1 MAENLSSKARAAFE
15 VALREAKRTGQR
27 KVNTELI
34 LYGIISIRESAATEI
49 LEQLHVSISTLQ
61 KKLETHI
68 RRASVHD
75 IQQADMGWTT
85 QSRLV
90 RQQAIRRSAAA
101 GSQTVGTHHI
111 LIGILA
117 VAGCQA
123 ATILNQAGV
132 TAIEVE
138 KLISV
143 LAPDTESLEDDFDST
158 GKKGEGATEAGIEY
172 FCRNLTVLASEG
184 DLDPVIGR
192 EHQIDRVMQ
201 VLCRRKKC
209 NPILI
214 GEPGVGK
221 TAIVEGLASIIASG
235 DTPDILS
242 GKQILALDMAA
253 VVAGTKYRGQFEK
266 RLKKLL
272 DEIKNSGDKIL
283 FIDEVHLL
291 VGAGA
296 AEGSMDA
303 ANLLKPILARGELQC
318 IGATTLDE
326 YRKKIEKDGALER
339 RFQPVPIDPPNIE
352 DTIKIL
358 EGLRGRYEKHHAAVY
373 TDEAVKACVVQAARY
388 ISGRFMPDKA
398 IDVMDEAGAKN
409 RVQHS
414 EIPEDVRVMMEL
426 LTDLEAQKR
435 EYVRDR
441 DMSNILK
448 TKNLIKQN
456 KELLETVRSKW
467 LEELENEPV
476 TVKLVAE
483 VVADMTGIPVSR
495 VGRSETAKLL
505 DLEKRLEERIVGQG
519 HALAVIS
526 SAIRRSRVGLRD
538 RDRPAGVFLFLGPSG
553 VGKTET
559 ARVLAELVFGQAS
572 ALIRI
577 DMSEFQEGFSGS
589 RLVGAP
595 PGYVGYNE
603 GGQLTEKVRRR
614 PYSVVLLDEIEK
626 AHADMYN
633 MLLQVMDYGRMTDNY
648 GREIDFRNTIIIM
661 TSNIAARDIHEGSAL
676 GFSASSDSDAEK
688 KRSDALMQEGVREN
702 FNPEF
707 INRLDEIVVFNPLE
721 FEHILKI
728 VDIQIL
734 EVQERLREL
743 GITAIL
749 TEAAR
754 EFLTEQG
761 FEPKAGARHLRRAI
775 GKLVEDPL
783 TDAILRGEFLSG
795 DSIRIERDDE
805 RLLFTKTE
813 TEMETVPAPEEV
825 NK

>member
-1 MAENLSSKARAAFE
+1 
-15 VALREAKRTGQR
+15 
-27 KVNTELI
+27 
-34 LYGIISIRESAATEI
+34 
-49 LEQLHVSISTLQ
+49 
-61 KKLETHI
+61 
-68 RRASVHD
+68 
-75 IQQADMGWTT
+75 
-85 QSRLV
+85 
-90 RQQAIRRSAAA
+90 
-101 GSQTVGTHHI
+101 
-111 LIGILA
+111 
-117 VAGCQA
+117 
-123 ATILNQAGV
+123 
-132 TAIEVE
+132 
-138 KLISV
+138 
-143 LAPDTESLEDDFDST
+143 
-158 GKKGEGATEAGIEY
+158 
-172 FCRNLTVLASEG
+172 
-184 DLDPVIGR
+184 
-192 EHQIDRVMQ
+192 
-201 VLCRRKKC
+201 
-209 NPILI
+209 
-214 GEPGVGK
+214 
-221 TAIVEGLASIIASG
+221 
-235 DTPDILS
+235 
-242 GKQILALDMAA
+242 
-253 VVAGTKYRGQFEK
+253 
-266 RLKKLL
+266 
-272 DEIKNSGDKIL
+272 
-283 FIDEVHLL
+283 
-291 VGAGA
+291 
-296 AEGSMDA
+296 
-303 ANLLKPILARGELQC
+303 
-318 IGATTLDE
+318 
-326 YRKKIEKDGALER
+326 
-339 RFQPVPIDPPNIE
+339 
-352 DTIKIL
+352 
-358 EGLRGRYEKHHAAVY
+358 
-373 TDEAVKACVVQAARY
+373 
-388 ISGRFMPDKA
+388 
-398 IDVMDEAGAKN
+398 
-409 RVQHS
+409 
-414 EIPEDVRVMMEL
+414 
-426 LTDLEAQKR
+426 
-435 EYVRDR
+435 
-441 DMSNILK
+441 
-448 TKNLIKQN
+448 
-456 KELLETVRSKW
+456 
-467 LEELENEPV
+467 
-476 TVKLVAE
+476 
-483 VVADMTGIPVSR
+483 MTGIPVSR